1 MDEKEFYNNTENES
15 EVPQQAQGEDKE
27 QNDDFIIGQGFTVSE
42 YEPIVQFEADKSGK
56 KKKSRGTLKNI
67 IWVFCIVAVSIGIAF
82 GAIYVA
88 ADYLGIGFGRGVEC
102 QMNIEMGSS
111 TKAIA
116 EELNES
122 GAVKIPILFRIY
134 SRLKGYD
141 SQYKYG
147 LYTFSN
153 DLGYGEIAT
162 MLITEGAKAES
173 IKVTI
178 PEGTGIYDY
187 TKNVNGENVTVKGI
201 GAILEEKGVCT
212 KEDFFTALK
221 TVGEELNS
229 NLLKDAQS
237 EKTYHKLEGYLF
249 PDTYEFFAY
258 DSKECAE
265 LVVKRMFSQCEKQIT
280 DAMYKRAEDMGYT
293 INEVIT
299 MASIIQMEAGQAGSA
314 LKDVAAVF
322 YNRLD
327 SADFQTLGSSPTCY
341 YGRAFKNDDG
351 RYDTYKIKDLPPG
364 PLCSPG
370 IEAIKAALYPSESEY
385 YYFVTDSKGKFY
397 FHKTMA
403 EQNKTIAKLRNEGNW
418 IYEYF
423 D

>member
-1 MDEKEFYNNTENES
+1 MEEKDLGEQFNTQEEKA
-15 EVPQQAQGEDKE
+15 EIVAEDK
-27 QNDDFIIGQGFTVSE
+27 DDFIIGQGFAVSE
-42 YEPIVQFEADKSGK
+42 YVPAEENAKKGKRKSKGTI
-56 KKKSRGTLKNI
+56 KSI
-67 IWVFCIVAVSIGIAF
+67 IWVLGIIVVSVGIAF
-82 GAIYVA
+82 GVIYA
-88 ADYLGIGFGRGVEC
+88 GADYLGIGFGRGVDC
-102 QMNIEMGSS
+102 QMNIPMGSS
-111 TKAIA
+111 TKTISK
-116 EELNES
+116 ELNEC
-122 GAVKIPILFRIY
+122 GAVKLPILFRVY

-147 LYTFSN
+147 LYTFN
-153 DLGYGEIAT
+153 NEMGYGEIAT
-162 MLITEGAKAES
+162 MLISEGAKAES
-173 IKVTI
+173 VTVTI

-187 TKNVNGENVTVKGI
+187 VKNVNGEKVTVKGI
-201 GAILEEKGVCT
+201 GTILEEKGVCS

-229 NLLKDAQS
+229 VLLKDANT

-258 DSKECAE
+258 DSSECAE
-265 LVVKRMFSQCEKQIT
+265 LVVKRMFSQCESKIT
-280 DAMYKRAEDMGYT
+280 SAMYKRAEEMGYT

-299 MASIIQMEAGQAGSA
+299 MASIIQMEAGQSESA

-322 YNRLD
+322 YNRLH
-327 SADFQTLGSSPTCY
+327 SSDFKTLGSSPTCY
-341 YGRAFKNDDG
+341 YGGAFKSDDG
-351 RYDTYKIKDLPPG
+351 RYDTYKIEGLPPG

-370 IEAIKAALYPSESEY
+370 IEAIKAALNPSESEY

-397 FHKTMA
+397 FHKTLA
-403 EQNKTIAKLRNEGNW
+403 EQNKTIAKLKQGDNW